1 MNFITTIQN
10 QESSTVT
17 ALENSVDL
25 LISSLNSC
33 IAKVGLNQGTIANY
47 ESNGFYTDKDVYAL
61 ANISELFYQ
70 QHEDN
75 KDVYDAICEAEQN
88 LKDAAEE
95 RETQGV
101 WKTVAGVVLVGVG
114 VACIIA
120 TAGAGAQKYT
130 KMCIRDRCTCIIGAI
145 WLLFV
150 LICSKKGAETGNL
163 IPTLIFTLVFIIAI
177 YFSMNMANWRLIIEG
192 KNITHINWR
201 GKATHYNFENIKI
214 KVCSN
219 LTIKVYEGN
228 RKVIVIDSNM
238 KNLSSFMSWADAYK
252 IPRI

>member
-1 MNFITTIQN
+1 MNIRESCLQTGNFIYKPG
-10 QESSTVT
+10 
-17 ALENSVDL
+17 
-25 LISSLNSC
+25 ISLTKQDFHLQRGSL
-33 IAKVGLNQGTIANY
+33 GLQR
-47 ESNGFYTDKDVYAL
+47 GFSGYYL
-61 ANISELFYQ
+61 P
-70 QHEDN
+70 
-75 KDVYDAICEAEQN
+75 
-88 LKDAAEE
+88 
-95 RETQGV
+95 
-101 WKTVAGVVLVGVG
+101 
-114 VACIIA
+114 
-120 TAGAGAQKYT
+120 
-130 KMCIRDRCTCIIGAI
+130 CTCIIGAI

>member
-1 MNFITTIQN
+1 MIDVIIGIISVSFLFFMVRIFMKFNSATYKNNFTKNDNFI
-10 QESSTVT
+10 V
-17 ALENSVDL
+17 ENVKV
-25 LISSLNSC
+25 IKIV
-33 IAKVGLNQGTIANY
+33 IAV
-47 ESNGFYTDKDVYAL
+47 
-61 ANISELFYQ
+61 
-70 QHEDN
+70 
-75 KDVYDAICEAEQN
+75 
-88 LKDAAEE
+88 
-95 RETQGV
+95 
-101 WKTVAGVVLVGVG
+101 
-114 VACIIA
+114 
-120 TAGAGAQKYT
+120 
-130 KMCIRDRCTCIIGAI
+130 CTCIIGAI

-163 IPTLIFTLVFIIAI
+163 IPTWLLI
-177 YFSMNMANWRLIIEG
+177 RER
-192 KNITHINWR
+192 KNVTHINWR

>member
-1 MNFITTIQN
+1 MIDVIIGIISVSFLFFMVRIFMKFNSATYKNNFTKNDNFI
-10 QESSTVT
+10 V
-17 ALENSVDL
+17 ENVKV
-25 LISSLNSC
+25 IKIV
-33 IAKVGLNQGTIANY
+33 IAV
-47 ESNGFYTDKDVYAL
+47 
-61 ANISELFYQ
+61 
-70 QHEDN
+70 
-75 KDVYDAICEAEQN
+75 
-88 LKDAAEE
+88 
-95 RETQGV
+95 
-101 WKTVAGVVLVGVG
+101 
-114 VACIIA
+114 
-120 TAGAGAQKYT
+120 
-130 KMCIRDRCTCIIGAI
+130 CTCIIGAI

-177 YFSMNMANWRLIIEG
+177 YISMNMANWRLIIEG